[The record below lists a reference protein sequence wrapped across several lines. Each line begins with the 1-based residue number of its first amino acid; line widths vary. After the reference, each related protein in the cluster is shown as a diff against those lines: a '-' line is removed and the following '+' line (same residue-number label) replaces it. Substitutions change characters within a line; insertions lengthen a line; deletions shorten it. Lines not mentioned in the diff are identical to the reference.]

1 MTSAY
6 FDDHVFDLAKA
17 KNELAAFKAL
27 LASTTGLGERKQVL
41 ANFAMWPQLCALF
54 GTFHPTLNIANLVRR
69 ELTVGHHFIADLGV
83 RRSGSSDICLVEF
96 EGASDHDIFSA
107 HLAKRKVHPWATKME
122 KGFSQIVDW
131 AWALD
136 TYRDTPD
143 FKDAFGSSR
152 PKVMGVLVIG
162 RTTSLSDNT
171 RRDRWDW
178 RSRWFKPPGLDG
190 VQLKTYDE
198 LYEYFDIQL
207 KILADLTSPVAPG
220 TL

>member
-6 FDDHVFDLAKA
+6 FDAHAFDLPAA
-17 KNELAAFKAL
+17 QSELGDFKAL
-27 LASTTGLGERKQVL
+27 LDSTEALAERRQVL
-41 ANFAMWPQLCALF
+41 ANFAKWPQLCALF
-54 GTFHPTLNIANLVRR
+54 GTFHPTLNVATLVKR
-69 ELTVGHHFIADLGV
+69 ELAVGHHFIADLGV
-83 RRSGSSDICLVEF
+83 RRAGSSDVCLVEF
-96 EGASDHDIFSA
+96 EGASDNDIFSA
-107 HLAKRKVHPWATKME
+107 RLAKRKVHPWATKME

-143 FKDAFGSSR
+143 FRDAFGSNR

-162 RTTSLSDNT
+162 RSRSLTDHT
-171 RRDRWDW
+171 RKDRWDW

-198 LYEYFDIQL
+198 LFEYFDIQL
-207 KILADLTSPVAPG
+207 KLIAGLTSPVPPG
-220 TL
+220 AV

>member
-6 FDDHVFDLAKA
+6 FNAHLFDISAA
-17 KNELAAFKAL
+17 RIELAEFNHL
-27 LASTTGLGERKQVL
+27 LASNEGLSERSQVL
-41 ANFAMWPQLCALF
+41 ASFNGWPQLCALF
-54 GTFHPTLNIANLVRR
+54 GTFHPTLNVADLIKR

-83 RRSGSSDICLVEF
+83 RRGGSSDICLVEF
-96 EGASDHDIFSA
+96 EGASAHDIFA
-107 HLAKRKVHPWATKME
+107 AKLANRKIHPWATKME

-143 FKDAFGSSR
+143 FKDAFGSNR

-162 RTTSLSDNT
+162 RSASLSDNT

-207 KILADLTSPVAPG
+207 KLIANLTSPVTPG
-220 TL
+220 TM

>member
-6 FDDHVFDLAKA
+6 FENHIFDLVAA
-17 KNELAAFKAL
+17 QSELSAFKAL
-27 LASTTGLGERKQVL
+27 LDSTSGLAERRQVL
-41 ANFAMWPQLCALF
+41 TNFAIWPQLCALF
-54 GTFHPTLNIANLVRR
+54 GTFHPTLNIANLVKR
-69 ELTVGHHFIADLGV
+69 ELTVGRHFIADLGV
-83 RRSGSSDICLVEF
+83 RRAGSCDICLVEF
-96 EGASDHDIFSA
+96 EGASENDIFSA
-107 HLAKRKVHPWATKME
+107 QLAKRKVHPWGTKME

-143 FKDAFGSSR
+143 FRDAFGSNR

-162 RTTSLSDNT
+162 RSASLSDHT
-171 RRDRWDW
+171 RKDRWDW

-207 KILADLTSPVAPG
+207 KLIADLTTPIMPG
-220 TL
+220 TV